1 MKKERSMPHFVQN
14 SLFEIGWGA
23 LALFFPLSRRAG
35 PNELSLTLSLSV
47 SALTG
52 AMPRSNGEATA
63 AAAAAAAGG
72 GAVEAGAVEDI
83 VAADDGAM
91 PTEETSGP
99 AAALSASSS
108 LKQRDDPHLVSGLE
122 RS

>member
-1 MKKERSMPHFVQN
+1 M
-14 SLFEIGWGA
+14 
-23 LALFFPLSRRAG
+23 
-35 PNELSLTLSLSV
+35 
-47 SALTG
+47 
-52 AMPRSNGEATA
+52 
-63 AAAAAAAGG
+63 
-72 GAVEAGAVEDI
+72 EAGAVEDI